1 MCRGVLFR
9 DMFRGVPLVD
19 MLRGVPLVDMFRGV
33 HFGASAKKDKQD
45 KEDNNGPHISGT
57 G

>member
-9 DMFRGVPLVD
+9 DIFLGVPLAD
-19 MLRGVPLVDMFRGV
+19 MFQGVPLVDMFRGV
-33 HFGASAKKDKQD
+33 HFGASAKKDKPD
-45 KEDNNGPHISGT
+45 KEDNNGSHISGT

>member
-1 MCRGVLFR
+1 MFLDVPLA
-9 DMFRGVPLVD
+9 DMFQ
-19 MLRGVPLVDMFRGV
+19 GVPLVDMFRGV